1 MDFAK
6 LIQQA
11 RKKAGITQS
20 QAAEAW
26 GVQLRTLQAW
36 EIGRRAPSGPNLAK
50 LLPFILPK

>member
-6 LIQQA
+6 LIKDA
-11 RKKAGITQS
+11 RKKAGLS
-20 QAAEAW
+20 QAEAARAW
-26 GVQLRTLQAW
+26 GVEVRSLQDW

>member
-6 LIQQA
+6 LLKAA
-11 RKKAGITQS
+11 RKNAGLTQA
-20 QAAEAW
+20 QAAKAW
-26 GVQLRTLQAW
+26 NVERRSLESW